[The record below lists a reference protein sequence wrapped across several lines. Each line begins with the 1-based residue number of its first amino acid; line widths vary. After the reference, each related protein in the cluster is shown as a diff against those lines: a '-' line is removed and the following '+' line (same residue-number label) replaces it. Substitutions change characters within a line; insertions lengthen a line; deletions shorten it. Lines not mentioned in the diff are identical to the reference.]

1 MKKYLILSL
10 IIISAFALANAK
22 PRYSCSATIRKM
34 QQDTLSDYTGK
45 YELSRNKSLYVTLA
59 IEKGSLVVT
68 QSWDNTQK
76 HLDHLNGDNYIV
88 SGIGWS
94 VQFVRG
100 TDKKVTQMIVSS
112 ADTWIKVK
120 N

>member
-1 MKKYLILSL
+1 MKKHLIISL
-10 IIISAFALANAK
+10 IISSAFALANAK
-22 PRYSCSATIRKM
+22 PPHSFSATVSKM
-34 QQDTLSDYTGK
+34 KQDTLSDYTGK
-45 YELSRNKSLYVTLA
+45 YELSRNKSLYVTLT

-112 ADTWIKVK
+112 ADTWNKV
-120 N
+120 NN